1 MFIHRNRSNKTNN
14 RHLEIATNQSAGRS
28 DFLHTLHYWFWFSTS
43 DSIKSYFTIEV
54 ENQTQMTTSVEQRK
68 TYSSK
73 VLLLVS
79 VIRG

>member
-1 MFIHRNRSNKTNN
+1 MFIHINRSNKTNN

-28 DFLHTLHYWFWFSTS
+28 DFLPTHCTTDFGSQILFYNWSRKP
-43 DSIKSYFTIEV
+43 DSNDNKCR
-54 ENQTQMTTSVEQRK
+54 TTK
-68 TYSSK
+68 HTYSSK